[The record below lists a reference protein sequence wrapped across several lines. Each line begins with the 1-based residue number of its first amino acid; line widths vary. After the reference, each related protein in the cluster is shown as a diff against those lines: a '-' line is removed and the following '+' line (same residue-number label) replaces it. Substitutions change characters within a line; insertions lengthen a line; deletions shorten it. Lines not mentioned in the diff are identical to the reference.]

1 MEMQRF
7 TIGCHDH
14 LKGEA
19 FLMYSHHINE
29 SGKVRICGP
38 TAEYGGPYD
47 LAFVINALLSYMR
60 VLGNPGRFSMHPEA
74 S

>member
-38 TAEYGGPYD
+38 
-47 LAFVINALLSYMR
+47 R
-60 VLGNPGRFSMHPEA
+60 VCRILCNRGWGYYCGSLPS
-74 S
+74 